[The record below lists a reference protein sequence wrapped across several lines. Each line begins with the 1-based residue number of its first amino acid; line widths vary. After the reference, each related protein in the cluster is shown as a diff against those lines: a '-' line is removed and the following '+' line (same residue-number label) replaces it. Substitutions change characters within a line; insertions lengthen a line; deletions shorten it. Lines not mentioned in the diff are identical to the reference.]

1 MKPKILKSFMSP
13 HECEI
18 LCSYIN
24 LRTKTGRVAKRM
36 LKSGKV
42 WEVHGTALTD
52 SIGLTYLHSAEEL
65 FKKRL
70 SKKLIKWINMEIK
83 KRKNDT
89 TNKLFKLMSNKVC
102 FCKVPFSSKFK
113 IAYK

>member
-1 MKPKILKSFMSP
+1 MGL

-52 SIGLTYLHSAEEL
+52 SIGLTYLHNACLLYTSPSA
-65 FKKRL
+65 RD
-70 SKKLIKWINMEIK
+70 
-83 KRKNDT
+83 RG
-89 TNKLFKLMSNKVC
+89 
-102 FCKVPFSSKFK
+102 
-113 IAYK
+113 